1 MPIFKR
7 ADILLPKTDIEKW
20 AVIACD
26 QHTANP
32 EYWQDAEKKREG
44 SPSSL
49 DLIIPEVY
57 LSDDYEK
64 RVVSASDN
72 MKKYLEN
79 DIFELHRDS
88 MIYVERETLS
98 GVRKGLVGIIDL
110 NEYDYNKGSSA
121 KIRATEMTV
130 TERIPPRVKV
140 RRDALLEL
148 PHILVLV
155 DDKDFEVIEPCSKEK
170 DSYKKAYSASLM
182 LSGGHI
188 DGYFLSES
196 AMDRVEST
204 LDRLSQRSGFALA
217 IGDGNHSLAAAK
229 ECVSEDHP
237 ESRFALCEIV
247 NIHEASLVFEPIYRV
262 VFGVD
267 GEKLLSDMERYFGTL
282 SSESGQKALAVYNG
296 AQKELS
302 LPPVKSLTVATLT
315 EFLDAYTKENENVTI
330 DYIHGKEEA
339 LRLAEGKN
347 TVAFLFDVIGK
358 SELFKAVEKDGALA
372 RKTFSM
378 GEASDKRYYLE
389 ARKIK

>member
-229 ECVSEDHP
+229 E
-237 ESRFALCEIV
+237 
-247 NIHEASLVFEPIYRV
+247 
-262 VFGVD
+262 
-267 GEKLLSDMERYFGTL
+267 
-282 SSESGQKALAVYNG
+282 
-296 AQKELS
+296 
-302 LPPVKSLTVATLT
+302 
-315 EFLDAYTKENENVTI
+315 
-330 DYIHGKEEA
+330 
-339 LRLAEGKN
+339 
-347 TVAFLFDVIGK
+347 
-358 SELFKAVEKDGALA
+358 
-372 RKTFSM
+372 
-378 GEASDKRYYLE
+378 
-389 ARKIK
+389 

>member
-1 MPIFKR
+1 M
-7 ADILLPKTDIEKW
+7 
-20 AVIACD
+20 
-26 QHTANP
+26 
-32 EYWQDAEKKREG
+32 
-44 SPSSL
+44 
-49 DLIIPEVY
+49 
-57 LSDDYEK
+57 
-64 RVVSASDN
+64 
-72 MKKYLEN
+72 
-79 DIFELHRDS
+79 
-88 MIYVERETLS
+88 
-98 GVRKGLVGIIDL
+98 
-110 NEYDYNKGSSA
+110 
-121 KIRATEMTV
+121 
-130 TERIPPRVKV
+130 
-140 RRDALLEL
+140 
-148 PHILVLV
+148 
-155 DDKDFEVIEPCSKEK
+155 
-170 DSYKKAYSASLM
+170 
-182 LSGGHI
+182 
-188 DGYFLSES
+188 
-196 AMDRVEST
+196 
-204 LDRLSQRSGFALA
+204 
-217 IGDGNHSLAAAK
+217 
-229 ECVSEDHP
+229 
-237 ESRFALCEIV
+237 
-247 NIHEASLVFEPIYRV
+247 

>member
-32 EYWQDAEKKREG
+32 KYWQDAERAREG

-57 LSDDYEK
+57 LLDDYEK
-64 RVVSASDN
+64 RVLSASEN
-72 MKKYLEN
+72 MKKYL
-79 DIFELHRDS
+79 DDGIFELHGDS

-98 GVRKGLVGIIDL
+98 GIRKGLVGIIDL

-155 DDKDFEVIEPCSKEK
+155 DDKDFEVIEPCSREK

-196 AMDRVEST
+196 AMDRVEAT

-229 ECVSEDHP
+229 ECVSDKHP

-262 VFGVD
+262 VFGAD

-315 EFLDAYTKENENVTI
+315 DFLDNYTRENEGVSV
-330 DYIHGKEEA
+330 DYIHGKDEA

-358 SELFKAVEKDGALA
+358 SELFEAVEKDGALA